1 MDKITKKTRSQVMAA
16 IRSKNTK
23 PEVLLRKALFA
34 SGFRF
39 RIHVKT
45 LPSAPDVVLPKY
57 KSIILVHGCF
67 WHGHFCK
74 ISRIPKSNIKF
85 WENKIYGNQAR
96 DLKAKTA
103 LKKLGWRVL
112 IVWECSL
119 NKKNFPKTF
128 NKILKWLEVGATN

>member
-1 MDKITKKTRSQVMAA
+1 MDKIKKKTRSQVMAA

-39 RIHVKT
+39 RIHVKN
-45 LPSAPDVVLPKY
+45 LPSAPDIVLPKY
-57 KSIILVHGCF
+57 NSIILVHGCF

-85 WENKIYGNQAR
+85 WGNKIYGNQAR
-96 DLKAKTA
+96 DLKTKAA
-103 LKKLGWRVL
+103 LKKLGWKVL
-112 IVWECSL
+112 IVWECTL
-119 NKKNFPKTF
+119 NKKNFSKTF
-128 NKILKWLEVGATN
+128 TKILKWLES